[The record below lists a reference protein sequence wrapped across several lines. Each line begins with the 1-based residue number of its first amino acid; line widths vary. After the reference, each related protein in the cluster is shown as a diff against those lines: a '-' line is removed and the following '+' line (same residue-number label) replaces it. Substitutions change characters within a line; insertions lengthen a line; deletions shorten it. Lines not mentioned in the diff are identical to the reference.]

1 MADIY
6 DTNSANQNQNWVQRN
21 ADWLTPLGTTAA
33 QIGYNIY
40 ANNRNNQFNA
50 EQAELNRN
58 FEERMSNTAYQRA
71 YADMKAAGLNPHL
84 AGGSG
89 GASTPAGSS
98 AATTGMMP
106 ADISGLN
113 GYALQTALTNAQVEN
128 MKADTIL
135 KGKETGKTKAET
147 KRTEVLTE
155 IEPVLI
161 KAQAKLANAQS
172 EKTKQETLTEVQRT
186 AQAGW
191 EQLQASMDYKKRNWG
206 YDKELELY
214 KKQLEIQLFEAGFD
228 ASTAGRIIST
238 VGRSVNAVSP
248 FVPYIN
254 SSGKEWMKGY
264 ERGWKD
270 SNN

>member
-6 DTNSANQNQNWVQRN
+6 DTNSANTNQNWVQRN

-106 ADISGLN
+106 ADMSGLN

-128 MKADTIL
+128 YKADTAL
-135 KGKETGKTKAET
+135 KGKQSGKTEAE
-147 KRTEVLTE
+147 RNLIETENKLK
-155 IEPVLI
+155 P
-161 KAQAKLANAQS
+161 ALANAVIKLQNAET
-172 EKTKQETLTEVQRT
+172 EKAKQETLTEIEKT
-186 AQAGW
+186 LAAGF
-191 EQLQASMDYKKRNWG
+191 QNVMAKMDIRKRNWG
-206 YDKELELY
+206 YEKELELY
-214 KKQLEIQLFEAGFD
+214 KAEMTNELINQGMD
-228 ASTAGRIIST
+228 ASLAGKAA
-238 VGRSVNAVSP
+238 NA
-248 FVPYIN
+248 I
-254 SSGKEWMKGY
+254 GIC
-264 ERGWKD
+264 
-270 SNN
+270 

>member
-6 DTNSANQNQNWVQRN
+6 DTNSANSNKNWVQRN

-89 GASTPAGSS
+89 GASTPAGNA

-106 ADISGLN
+106 ADMTGLN
-113 GYALQTALTNAQVEN
+113 GYALQTALTQAQVNN
-128 MKADTIL
+128 MEADTQL
-135 KGKETGKTKAET
+135 KGKQSGKTEAEM
-147 KRTEVLTE
+147 KGIE
-155 IEPVLI
+155 IENQYKDELKKLEIALI
-161 KAQAKLANAQS
+161 QTTNKKEKAQIN
-172 EKTKQETLTEVQRT
+172 EIFTNVHKQEKEIRKMDEEIEILKSEGKIKEAEAKTRT
-186 AQAGW
+186 RNRRAYAILEMAESATRTVGNIAGAVKGTGA
-191 EQLQASMDYKKRNWG
+191 LP
-206 YDKELELY
+206 
-214 KKQLEIQLFEAGFD
+214 
-228 ASTAGRIIST
+228 ST
-238 VGRSVNAVSP
+238 V
-248 FVPYIN
+248 
-254 SSGKEWMKGY
+254 KMMQ
-264 ERGWKD
+264 
-270 SNN
+270 